1 MKAADTNTEPGTTK
15 AEATAKTTADA
26 TAETTAEAAAAGVVT
41 GKAGSAAIETVG
53 GAAIETVGLG
63 KRFGPVTAL
72 DGVDLTVPRE
82 TVLCLLGHNGAG
94 KSTLVDILTTLA
106 RPTSGTARVAGFDVV
121 AEAHRVRRSIGV
133 AGQFAALDDRMTP
146 RATLVLL
153 ARLHG
158 LGRRAA
164 QARADELLDV
174 FGLGEFAGRPLRAC
188 SGGTR
193 RRLDLAAG
201 LTGRPEVVVLDEPT
215 AGLDPV
221 SRMTLWEVVRGLAQ
235 DGAAVLLTTQDLAE
249 ADRLADVIA
258 VLRRGRLVAS
268 GTPGELKARVGSRA
282 VTVRP
287 ADLGRAERVLR
298 ADGIVPAFDPARGT
312 LTVPAASSRQVTEVL
327 RALDAAGIDPG
338 DLSLSEPGLDEVYL
352 ALATGHPRTHDTSDD
367 KPGLPADDTN
377 GGTNSGM
384 DGSAACS
391 SADGAGGG
399 AARSSAD
406 GAGDGPGDGPGG
418 SADGSAA
425 HSSADRPDGGAGG
438 GAGGGAAQGSVNG
451 AARRAV

>member
-1 MKAADTNTEPGTTK
+1 MTEP
-15 AEATAKTTADA
+15 
-26 TAETTAEAAAAGVVT
+26 AA
-41 GKAGSAAIETVG
+41 
-53 GAAIETVGLG
+53 GAAIETEALVQ
-63 KRFGPVTAL
+63 RFGAVTAL
-72 DGVDLTVPRE
+72 DGVDLAVPHG

-106 RPTSGTARVAGFDVV
+106 RPASGTARVAGFDVV

-133 AGQFAALDDRMTP
+133 AGQFAALDERMTP

-153 ARLHG
+153 TRLHG

-164 QARADELLDV
+164 HARADELLDL
-174 FGLGEFAGRPLRAC
+174 FGLGEFAERPLRAC

-221 SRMTLWEVVRGLAQ
+221 SRLTLWEVVRGLAR

-249 ADRLADVIA
+249 ADRLADVVA

-268 GTPGELKARVGSRA
+268 GTPGELKARVGSRS

-287 ADLGRAERVLR
+287 ADAVQAEQALR
-298 ADGIVPAFDPARGT
+298 ADGITPAFDPARGT
-312 LTVPAASSRQVTEVL
+312 LTVAAASSRQVTDVL

-338 DLSLSEPGLDEVYL
+338 ELSLSEPGLDEVYL
-352 ALATGHPRTHDTSDD
+352 ALAAGHDTVRDV
-367 KPGLPADDTN
+367 A
-377 GGTNSGM
+377 
-384 DGSAACS
+384 
-391 SADGAGGG
+391 
-399 AARSSAD
+399 
-406 GAGDGPGDGPGG
+406 
-418 SADGSAA
+418 
-425 HSSADRPDGGAGG
+425 
-438 GAGGGAAQGSVNG
+438 
-451 AARRAV
+451 